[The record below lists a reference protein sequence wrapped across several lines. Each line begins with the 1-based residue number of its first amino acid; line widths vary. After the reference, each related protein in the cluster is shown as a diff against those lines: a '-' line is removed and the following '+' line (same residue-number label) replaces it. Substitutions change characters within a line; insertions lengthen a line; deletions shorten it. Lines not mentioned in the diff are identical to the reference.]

1 MSAGRPPPRPGD
13 PPGSQRYL
21 NGSFVGE
28 LFPSWGDPKGTS
40 GQLTVLRITPAKGE
54 FLPKDP
60 FIINK
65 AIKNYLG
72 GADIEGG
79 FSESNNDFYALKIR
93 NNQHTADLRK
103 MTQFC
108 GVNVTI
114 TDHPVHNFTRSVVT
128 CQDVKHYSDE
138 KLLEE
143 LMEQGITAVRQFTK
157 KVNGVLVPTG
167 SMLVTCSGSVR
178 PSHVHFGYFRASTRV
193 YYPSPMLCYGCHEFG
208 HTKTRCPSKSPICGT
223 CSGDHPVV
231 QDTPCTRNIYCKR
244 CQSTEHSLSSR
255 KCPIYQIE
263 DKIQHLRTD
272 HNLSYPAAKKLYEQ
286 ENPSITT
293 AAVVRNSNDEKL
305 ENLSSKLDTLIAE
318 LKRKDDRIAELTA
331 ENRKIQ
337 EETKKQNEDL
347 KRENQILQNTI
358 KNLNNTLLKLTA
370 SPCDPQHFED
380 QQPPQTQKLTKKQLK
395 TIRKRQEAEARSNN
409 EIAPE
414 IDGFTAGH
422 NKLQRTGSTSNKPII
437 YEVTIGSGSQEN
449 PEVLPENDFSMD
461 HDQTISSEE
470 EDPADKEL

>member
-13 PPGSQRYL
+13 PPGSQRYV

-128 CQDVKHYSDE
+128 CKDVKHYSDE

-143 LMEQGITAVRQFTK
+143 FKEQGITAVRQFTK
-157 KVNGVLVPTG
+157 KVNG
-167 SMLVTCSGSVR
+167 
-178 PSHVHFGYFRASTRV
+178 F
-193 YYPSPMLCYGCHEFG
+193 LCPPVQCWL
-208 HTKTRCPSKSPICGT
+208 
-223 CSGDHPVV
+223 PVV
-231 QDTPCTRNIYCKR
+231 
-244 CQSTEHSLSSR
+244 
-255 KCPIYQIE
+255 
-263 DKIQHLRTD
+263 
-272 HNLSYPAAKKLYEQ
+272 
-286 ENPSITT
+286 
-293 AAVVRNSNDEKL
+293 
-305 ENLSSKLDTLIAE
+305 
-318 LKRKDDRIAELTA
+318 
-331 ENRKIQ
+331 
-337 EETKKQNEDL
+337 DL
-347 KRENQILQNTI
+347 
-358 KNLNNTLLKLTA
+358 
-370 SPCDPQHFED
+370 
-380 QQPPQTQKLTKKQLK
+380 
-395 TIRKRQEAEARSNN
+395 
-409 EIAPE
+409 
-414 IDGFTAGH
+414 
-422 NKLQRTGSTSNKPII
+422 
-437 YEVTIGSGSQEN
+437 
-449 PEVLPENDFSMD
+449 
-461 HDQTISSEE
+461 
-470 EDPADKEL
+470 

>member
-1 MSAGRPPPRPGD
+1 
-13 PPGSQRYL
+13 
-21 NGSFVGE
+21 
-28 LFPSWGDPKGTS
+28 
-40 GQLTVLRITPAKGE
+40 
-54 FLPKDP
+54 
-60 FIINK
+60 
-65 AIKNYLG
+65 
-72 GADIEGG
+72 
-79 FSESNNDFYALKIR
+79 
-93 NNQHTADLRK
+93 
-103 MTQFC
+103 
-108 GVNVTI
+108 
-114 TDHPVHNFTRSVVT
+114 
-128 CQDVKHYSDE
+128 
-138 KLLEE
+138 
-143 LMEQGITAVRQFTK
+143 
-157 KVNGVLVPTG
+157 
-167 SMLVTCSGSVR
+167 
-178 PSHVHFGYFRASTRV
+178 
-193 YYPSPMLCYGCHEFG
+193 MLCYGCHEFG

-370 SPCDPQHFED
+370 SHAIRNI
-380 QQPPQTQKLTKKQLK
+380 LK
-395 TIRKRQEAEARSNN
+395 FSNPHRHKN
-409 EIAPE
+409 
-414 IDGFTAGH
+414 
-422 NKLQRTGSTSNKPII
+422 
-437 YEVTIGSGSQEN
+437 
-449 PEVLPENDFSMD
+449 
-461 HDQTISSEE
+461 
-470 EDPADKEL
+470 